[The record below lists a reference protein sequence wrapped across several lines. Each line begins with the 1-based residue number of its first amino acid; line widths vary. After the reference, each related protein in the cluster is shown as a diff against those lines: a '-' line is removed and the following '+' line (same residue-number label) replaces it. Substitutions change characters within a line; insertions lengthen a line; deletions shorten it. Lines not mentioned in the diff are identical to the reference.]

1 MFNTD
6 QGSQFTSEGFTGI
19 LARHGVKISMDGKG
33 RYADNIFMERL
44 WRTVKYE
51 EVYLK
56 AYSNGREAKAGL
68 EAYLHFYNTQRPH
81 QALGYRNRPRC
92 SVETRCNQM
101 NSWPPTR
108 ALVDLGKTAGPSL
121 NIAPIL
127 SDGVH
132 LDIMR

>member
-1 MFNTD
+1 
-6 QGSQFTSEGFTGI
+6 
-19 LARHGVKISMDGKG
+19 MDGKG

-81 QALGYRNRPRC
+81 QPWVTGHRPRC

-101 NSWPPTR
+101 NSQREEVAANQSIGRPWKDSGT
-108 ALVDLGKTAGPSL
+108 LT
-121 NIAPIL
+121 
-127 SDGVH
+127 
-132 LDIMR
+132 